1 MEKVTLLS
9 NISWEFVFFGGG
21 AIRSGSSPGHT
32 VLEDTYIF
40 IYRSVHGVKI
50 K

>member
-9 NISWEFVFFGGG
+9 NISWEFVFLGG
-21 AIRSGSSPGHT
+21 AIRSGSPPGHT